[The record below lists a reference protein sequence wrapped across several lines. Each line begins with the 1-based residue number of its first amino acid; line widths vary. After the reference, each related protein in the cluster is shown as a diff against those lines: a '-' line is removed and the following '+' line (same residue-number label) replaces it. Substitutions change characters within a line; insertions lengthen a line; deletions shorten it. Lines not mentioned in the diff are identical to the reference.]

1 MYTALYRNFRPE
13 TFSQLVGQGPVVKI
27 LQNQIK
33 SGKIS
38 HAYLFC
44 GTRGTGKT
52 STARILAKGVNC
64 LSDSADKPC
73 GTCANCISIKN
84 GTFMDVIEIDAA
96 SNNGVE
102 NIRELRESVKYPPQI
117 GKCKVY
123 IIDEVHMLSTGAFN
137 ALLKT
142 LEEPPEKVIFILATT
157 EQQKLPATILSRCLR
172 LDFKRISEKEMI
184 KSMKAICLELG
195 VEASDPALALIAS
208 NSDGSVRDC
217 LSILDQ
223 CIAHGNSIV
232 NRDDVVEILGTAGE
246 AVFIELTDYVFNRE
260 TGNALGLIDRVLAGG
275 KDTKQFIK
283 DWIMHFRNLMMTKFI
298 NDLED
303 IINLS
308 CENIERINKQGQD
321 ITVEFIHSSI
331 LLLSNT
337 LNEAKW
343 SSQPRTLLEL
353 AIIKISEPEMNSSI
367 ESLLARISKL
377 ENNLNN
383 FKEVKPRIIPSNDEE
398 ISGQS
403 SFEMPKHKV
412 KLEEDIDVQLE
423 ADKNLKNQADKGIKI
438 EIEKEK
444 EIKIEGKDD
453 FQTLSK
459 GQLETEWC
467 KILDVCEKEKGS
479 LSILRN
485 STRLIEMDSNTLYV
499 EAKTTSAEEVI
510 IRNMEVLVKII
521 EKYKGSTFKIKHSSK
536 SEQTIHQNKIST
548 EEIAANAASRLGIEV
563 EISD

>member
-64 LSDSADKPC
+64 LSDSPDKPC

-184 KSMKAICLELG
+184 KSMKTICQELG

-246 AVFIELTDYVFNRE
+246 AVFIELTEYVFNRE

-283 DWIMHFRNLMMTKFI
+283 DWITHFRNLMMTKFI
-298 NDLED
+298 NNLED
-303 IINLS
+303 VINLS

-343 SSQPRTLLEL
+343 SSQPRILLEL
-353 AIIKISEPEMNSSI
+353 AVIKISEPEMNSSI

-377 ENNLNN
+377 ENNL
-383 FKEVKPRIIPSNDEE
+383 F
-398 ISGQS
+398 SGQS
-403 SFEMPKHKV
+403 SFEMPKV
-412 KLEEDIDVQLE
+412 KIKAAIE
-423 ADKNLKNQADKGIKI
+423 AEPAI
-438 EIEKEK
+438 EIAETEKSDLPK
-444 EIKIEGKDD
+444 
-453 FQTLSK
+453 LSK

-521 EKYKGSTFKIKHSSK
+521 EKHKGSTFKIKHSSK
-536 SEQTIHQNKIST
+536 SESTINQNKIST

>member
-64 LSDSADKPC
+64 LSDSSDKPC
-73 GTCANCISIKN
+73 GICANCISIKN

-184 KSMKAICLELG
+184 KSMKAICQELG

-303 IINLS
+303 VINLS

-353 AIIKISEPEMNSSI
+353 AIIKISEPEMNTSI

-377 ENNLNN
+377 ENNVNN
-383 FKEVKPRIIPSNDEE
+383 YKEQKPRMISSEEDE

-403 SFEMPKHKV
+403 SFEMPKPKI
-412 KLEEDIDVQLE
+412 KDE
-423 ADKNLKNQADKGIKI
+423 ADK
-438 EIEKEK
+438 EIEKQFASDS
-444 EIKIEGKDD
+444 EIKNEDKDKD
-453 FQTLSK
+453 KDKEDLPKLSK

-510 IRNMEVLVKII
+510 IRNMEVLIKII
-521 EKYKGSTFKIKHSSK
+521 EKHKGSIFKIKHSSK
-536 SEQTIHQNKIST
+536 SESMINPNKIST

>member
-377 ENNLNN
+377 ENSISNYR
-383 FKEVKPRIIPSNDEE
+383 ESKPRNISMENEE
-398 ISGQS
+398 ILGQS
-403 SFEMPKHKV
+403 SFEMPKPKL
-412 KLEEDIDVQLE
+412 KLEADKNIQLE
-423 ADKNLKNQADKGIKI
+423 ADKDIKNETFKDELKPEMDM
-438 EIEKEK
+438 EIAED
-444 EIKIEGKDD
+444 GKSDAPR
-453 FQTLSK
+453 LSK
-459 GQLETEWC
+459 GQLETEWS

-521 EKYKGSTFKIKHSSK
+521 EKHKGSTFKIKHSSK
-536 SEQTIHQNKIST
+536 SEHIINQNKIST